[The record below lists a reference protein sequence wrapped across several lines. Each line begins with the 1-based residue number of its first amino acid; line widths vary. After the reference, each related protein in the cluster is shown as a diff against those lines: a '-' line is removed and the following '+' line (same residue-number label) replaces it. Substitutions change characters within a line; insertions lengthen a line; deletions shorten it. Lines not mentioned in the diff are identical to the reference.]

1 MLVKAKPLAQRIR
14 VLWKQATKIL
24 FPIEQKDYVMWR
36 QQFLRRRL
44 DLTLKIALTAYV
56 TFIMLRLIPS
66 NFRPDGGSQS
76 WLAMATAALVCLTGL
91 LVFHYSRLGW
101 RYLAV
106 TFLGASWSITLI
118 EQLWATFSGVA
129 FPGIFSWTLV
139 FLTQAALMP
148 VRWPLHL
155 LAQLGVLAY
164 YVLINQALGLEQVSG
179 SDWNIS
185 LWLYLF
191 WFCAIC
197 DISVFLYERL
207 QRAEFRA
214 LKELEAEREK
224 SERLLF
230 NILPEA
236 VAKQLKQ
243 EQRTIAEHFAEVS
256 VLFADIV
263 GFTEM
268 SAGRPPVEIVNLLNQ
283 IFSEFDHLAEIH
295 GLEKIKTIGDS
306 YMVVGGLPIERADHL
321 EAIADM
327 ALDMQ
332 QAIAHF
338 SETTGRPFQ
347 MRIGINSGPVVAGVI
362 GVKKFIYDLWG
373 DTVNTASRMEAY
385 SVPGGIQVTETVY
398 QRLKKRYDLEERG
411 EIAVKG
417 KGPMQ
422 VYLLKGKKQNK
433 NSAIFRRN

>member
-1 MLVKAKPLAQRIR
+1 VKGTPLSRRIR
-14 VLWKQATKIL
+14 EFRQRVWHNL
-24 FPIEQKDYVMWR
+24 FPVEQKDYVVWR
-36 QQFLRRRL
+36 QQFLYRRL
-44 DLTLKIALTAYV
+44 GLTLQIAIAAYL
-56 TFIMLRLIPS
+56 TFILLRLLPS
-66 NFRPDGGSQS
+66 TFRPDGDTQT
-76 WLAMATAALVCLTGL
+76 WLAMALAALVCLSGL
-91 LVFHYSRLGW
+91 LIFHASRLGF
-101 RYLAV
+101 RYPGL
-106 TFLGASWSITLI
+106 TFLGASWAITLI
-118 EQLWATFSGVA
+118 EQIWATLRGEA
-129 FPGIFSWTLV
+129 FPGLFSWTLV

-155 LAQLGVLAY
+155 LAQLGVLTY
-164 YVLINQALGLEQVSG
+164 YILVNGLLGLQQASD
-179 SDWNIS
+179 SDWNDS

-197 DISVFLYERL
+197 DLSVFLYERL

-224 SERLLF
+224 SERLLL

-236 VAKQLKQ
+236 VAQQLKQ
-243 EQRTIAEHFAEVS
+243 EHRTIAEHFAEAS

-268 SAGRPPVEIVNLLNQ
+268 SAGKPPAEVVSLLNQ
-283 IFSEFDHLAEIH
+283 IFSEFDRLAETH

-306 YMVVGGLPIERADHL
+306 YMVVGGLPLERADHL

-332 QAIAHF
+332 RAIATF
-338 SETTGRPFQ
+338 SETIGRPFQ
-347 MRIGINSGPVVAGVI
+347 MRIGINAGPVVAGVI

-385 SVPGGIQVTETVY
+385 SIPGCIQVTEAVY

-411 EIAVKG
+411 EIEVKG
-417 KGPMQ
+417 KGKMR
-422 VYLLKGKKQNK
+422 VYLLKGKLQNLGTTL
-433 NSAIFRRN
+433 FRRS

>member
-1 MLVKAKPLAQRIR
+1 MKAKPLVQRIR
-14 VLWKQATKIL
+14 VLGKQAWKTL
-24 FPIEQKDYVMWR
+24 FPVEQKDYVIWR

-44 DLTLKIALTAYV
+44 GLTLKIAITAYI
-56 TFIMLRLIPS
+56 TFMMLRLIPS
-66 NFRPDGGSQS
+66 NFRPDGDSQS
-76 WLAMATAALVCLTGL
+76 WLAMATAALACLSGL
-91 LVFHYSRLGW
+91 LVFHNSRLGL
-101 RYLAV
+101 RYPAI

-118 EQLWATFSGVA
+118 EQLWATWQGIA

-139 FLTQAALMP
+139 FLTQATLMP
-148 VRWPLHL
+148 VRWSLHL
-155 LAQLGVLAY
+155 LAQVIVLAY
-164 YVLINQALGLEQVSG
+164 YVGVNEVLGFEQVSG
-179 SDWNIS
+179 SDWNVS

-191 WFCAIC
+191 WFCTIC
-197 DISVFLYERL
+197 NLSVFLYERL

-214 LKELEAEREK
+214 LKELETEREK
-224 SERLLF
+224 SERLLL

-236 VAKQLKQ
+236 VARQLKQ
-243 EQRTIAEHFAEVS
+243 EHRTIAEHFAEVS

-268 SAGRPPVEIVNLLNQ
+268 SAGRHPVEIVNLLNH
-283 IFSEFDHLAEIH
+283 IFSEFDHLAETH

-306 YMVVGGLPIERADHL
+306 YMVVGGLPLERADHL

-332 QAIAHF
+332 RAIAHF
-338 SETTGRPFQ
+338 SETTDRPFQ

-385 SVPGGIQVTETVY
+385 SIPGGIQVTESVY

-411 EIAVKG
+411 EINIKG
-417 KGPMQ
+417 KGTMR
-422 VYLLKGKKQNK
+422 VYLLRGKTQNR
-433 NSAIFRRN
+433 NSGIFRLN